1 MNLLDIFQELNIT
14 YRTDGEH
21 HHARSGWIQ
30 TDCPECSPGSGRFR
44 LGFNL
49 AYNYASCWSCGPK
62 RLWKA
67 VLALSEHP
75 ESQVLPLL
83 QQLERTTEQEAKPI
97 GKLKLPKAVGPLQ
110 KPHVAYLRERGFKV
124 KEVAPLWKLQGINH
138 LGGRLAWRIFIPV
151 YFRGKVVT
159 WTTRSIAY
167 ASMNP
172 EPLRYV
178 TATAE
183 ESSLPRNQV
192 LYGLDL
198 AKWAI
203 AITEGPIDAW
213 AIGPGAV
220 ATLGTSYSQ
229 QQVALMAKFP
239 VRAVCFD
246 NEDTAQARARK
257 LVDQLCSYPGQTLN
271 IVFDAK
277 DPASAPKRD
286 IEVVRKQLGL

>member
-1 MNLLDIFQELNIT
+1 MNILELLNELQIPYKQE
-14 YRTDGEH
+14 GEH
-21 HHARSGWIQ
+21 HHTTHGWVSI
-30 TDCPECSPGSGRFR
+30 DCPDCSPNSNRYR

-49 AYNYASCWSCGPK
+49 AYNYASCWTCGPK
-62 RLWKA
+62 RLWKIILA
-67 VLALSEHP
+67 VTDKH
-75 ESQVLPLL
+75 ESQVVPLL
-83 QQLERTTEQEAKPI
+83 KQLDRTPEQEVQHT

-124 KEVAPLWKLQGINH
+124 KEIAPLWKLQGINH
-138 LGGRLAWRIFIPV
+138 LGGRLAWRLFIPV

-159 WTTRSIAY
+159 WTTRSIA
-167 ASMNP
+167 SGINP

-178 TATAE
+178 TATSE
-183 ESSLPRNQV
+183 ESDLPRNQL
-192 LYGLDL
+192 LYGLDM

-220 ATLGTSYSQ
+220 ATLGTNYSQ

-239 VRAVCFD
+239 VRAICFD
-246 NEDTAQARARK
+246 NEPEAQLRARK
-257 LVDQLCSYPGQTLN
+257 LVDQLCSYPGHTLN

-277 DPASAPKRD
+277 DPASAPKAD

>member
-1 MNLLDIFQELNIT
+1 MNLLDIFQELNIP

-30 TDCPECSPGSGRFR
+30 TDCFDCSPNSGRFR
-44 LGFNL
+44 LGFNV
-49 AYNYASCWSCGPK
+49 AYNYASCWTCGPK

-67 VLALSEHP
+67 VLTLSEKS

-83 QQLERTTEQEAKPI
+83 KQLDRTAEQETKHT
-97 GKLKLPKAVGPLQ
+97 GKLKLPKTLGPLQ

-124 KEVAPLWKLQGINH
+124 KEVAPLWKLQGIGH

-159 WTTRSIAY
+159 WTTRSIA
-167 ASMNP
+167 SGINP

-178 TATAE
+178 TATTE
-183 ESSLPRNQV
+183 ESDLPRNQL
-192 LYGLDL
+192 LYGIDMTR
-198 AKWAI
+198 WAI

-246 NEDTAQARARK
+246 NEPAAQARAAK

-277 DPASAPKRD
+277 DPASAPKCD